1 MHSNRQTEG
10 VVLSATTLDLVVH
23 PILRAEAAAALA
35 HGEAVLLVEGVS
47 PDGSRVE
54 TVVTGLTRAA
64 QTAGG
69 HVIRGAWSS
78 GRLATEAGDHLLDAD
93 GVCFCRDCEAA
104 SGNCVDDDE

>member
-1 MHSNRQTEG
+1 MLTSR
-10 VVLSATTLDLVVH
+10 TLGLVGH
-23 PILRAEAAAALA
+23 PVLRAEAEAALA
-35 HGEAVLLVEGVS
+35 DGVAVVLVAGVS

-54 TVVTGLTRAA
+54 TVVTRLSRAA
-64 QTAGG
+64 QSAGG

-78 GRLATEAGDHLLDAD
+78 GRLATDAGDHLLDAD